1 MRHRSAI
8 GLAVVAAGALLVPMV
23 AASPASSAVP
33 RAPRTAGDGWC
44 ASPTSVPCIVTV
56 TRDGSP
62 VVDGSPTWD
71 VTVGDISGSGAHAAQ
86 WFVSDPSAS
95 VTDPLTSETYASM
108 PAAETGHS
116 WSITVRVA
124 FQPRETDGYGDNM
137 TVHRVDNGNG
147 TSDVTITANP
157 VTMGANAECTTS
169 SWPWS
174 CPSTSGANVT
184 LIQGDISDFEQWN
197 DSSQWGDF
205 NGMDMST
212 NIEATDIPPEITG
225 DPFTIT
231 VDLANSHQL
240 VGAGSPFQ
248 GFFHI
253 TIPNQFLIDM
263 GIDDPSTLDP
273 AGISTSI
280 GSGTVVV
287 TPGSDSTQVD
297 ATGIA
302 FSPRSLK
309 LKRGIVTPTRVT
321 IVHSSRTKFRAHL
334 SFQKSRPRGS
344 RIKGYEARCLAKH
357 HPRRTVSGKHS
368 PLVVKQLAAGVRY
381 TCAVRAHAKAGYGRW
396 SKPRHIKG

>member
-8 GLAVVAAGALLVPMV
+8 GLAVAAAGALLVPMV
-23 AASPASSAVP
+23 AATPASSAVA

-44 ASPTSVPCIVTV
+44 ASPTSAPCIVSV
-56 TRDGSP
+56 TRDSTTIS
-62 VVDGSPTWD
+62 DGDPTWD
-71 VTVGDISGSGAHAAQ
+71 VTVGDTSGFGAHSAQ
-86 WFVSDPSAS
+86 VFVSDSSA
-95 VTDPLTSETYASM
+95 VVNDPPYGEFASLA
-108 PAAETGHS
+108 PGETGHT

-124 FQPRETDGYGDNM
+124 FQPREADGYADNM
-137 TVHRVDNGNG
+137 AIDRVNNGDG
-147 TSDVTITANP
+147 TYDVTFTGNP
-157 VTMGANAECTTS
+157 VEMGVNAECTTS

-184 LIQGDISDFEQWN
+184 TFQGEVSDFEQWN

-212 NIEATDIPPEITG
+212 NVEASGIPPDITG

-231 VDLANSHQL
+231 VDLANSHEL
-240 VGAGSPFQ
+240 AGAGSPFQ

-287 TPGSDSTQVD
+287 TPGPDSTQVD
-297 ATGIA
+297 ATGIT

-321 IVHSSRTKFRAHL
+321 LVHVSRTKFRVHL
-334 SFQKSRPRGS
+334 GFLKARPRGS
-344 RIKGYEARCLAKH
+344 RIKGYEARCLATH
-357 HPRRTVSGKHS
+357 HPRRIATGKHS

-381 TCAVRAHAKAGYGRW
+381 TCAVRARAKAGYGRW